1 MKKLLIVFVCG
12 LFLYGCGGSNDTEN
26 PANSVDTDVPN
37 SQIAVS
43 LGENKWLMSLPK
55 TWEKIPAYPEKGVIF
70 LARNGTQN
78 IVITHEKGY
87 SADIIEKLFQTN
99 AKSLDIIEKL
109 EQTEYSLIFRGKLSA
124 TTPMR
129 EFYQKILVGPQQE
142 KFLLVSCSQEVA
154 NLDELNCPGILDS
167 IALEEAEEE

>member
-26 PANSVDTDVPN
+26 PANSGDDVAS
-37 SQIAVS
+37 SQIEVS

-55 TWEKIPAYPEKGVIF
+55 TWEKIPAYPQKGVIF

-78 IVITHEKGY
+78 VVITHEKGY
-87 SADIIEKLFQTN
+87 SPDIIEKLFQTN

-109 EQTEYSLIFRGKLSA
+109 DQSEGSLIFRGKLSA

-129 EFYQKILVGPQQE
+129 EFYQKVLPGPQQE

-154 NLDELNCPGILDS
+154 NLDELDCPDILDS
-167 IALEEAEEE
+167 IGLEETEGE